1 MNTAKTLRGALSTL
15 TLALVCGGAA
25 AEAPSGYYTTC
36 EGKKGAALLSALCD
50 KISSHTNVG
59 YDGLWN
65 VYLTSDV
72 RPNGTVWDMY
82 STKEWTPGKNQCGN
96 YSKVGDCYNREHSL
110 PKSWFSEAQ
119 PMKSDA
125 FHVYP
130 TDGKVNGQRSNYP
143 YGECAGGTTL
153 ASNGSVKALGRLG
166 KSTFPGYSGTV
177 FEPVDEYK
185 GDFARTYFYMA
196 ACYNDR
202 VKNWNSDMLAQNSYP
217 VFTTWATELL
227 LKWHRQ
233 DPVSQKEL
241 DRNDAVYAKQHNRNP
256 FIDYPDL
263 VEHIW
268 GTDKDVAWTTSGTP
282 KEAFSTP
289 VNGSTI
295 DLGITG
301 VGIARSATVTVK
313 GQNLAQAVN
322 VSVSGTGFS
331 ASTSTLSASAVN
343 SDQGGSLTLN
353 FVSSAGEGSFTGSL
367 TLTSGSAMSKVTL
380 TAETVEGLPVLPASD
395 ITEGSFKARW
405 VSIDPAG
412 TDYTLHVQ
420 TAGEEIAGYP
430 HTVPAAAGSADVTGL
445 APATTYTY
453 WVVSPSG
460 VEGNHVSV
468 TTAIPVP
475 SIQFFFDGDLYF
487 NALPGQPSEAAELMM
502 DTENLDGAVNLS
514 VTSPFELS
522 LDKTS
527 WSGSLTMPDEAERF
541 YIRLGAAEA
550 GLYSCSLVA
559 RAGSYVNDDV
569 TLEGV
574 VAASAAFAET
584 FEAPSSLSGYAGGIY
599 DGSAAQWR
607 LTGALI
613 GSDSR
618 DRHSGGQGL
627 RTAKSST
634 AVSTIEMTEPKS
646 HGAGRVSFWAKAWSG
661 EGGTVALAYST
672 DGGITWTTVKT
683 FDVGDL
689 DWTEYS
695 ATLNVGGDVR
705 ISISRLTGGRIGID
719 DITVTDY
726 ALSAVAELEYHS
738 WDAFCVGGVLRVES
752 YGDEPMEFTVTSTNG
767 ALWHSSALQPGASAE
782 LPLPT
787 GVYLVTSRGFTRKTV
802 VY

>member
-331 ASTSTLSASAVN
+331 ASASTLSASAVN
-343 SDQGGSLTLN
+343 SDQGASLTLN

-412 TDYTLHVQ
+412 TDYTL
-420 TAGEEIAGYP
+420 
-430 HTVPAAAGSADVTGL
+430 
-445 APATTYTY
+445 
-453 WVVSPSG
+453 
-460 VEGNHVSV
+460 
-468 TTAIPVP
+468 
-475 SIQFFFDGDLYF
+475 
-487 NALPGQPSEAAELMM
+487 
-502 DTENLDGAVNLS
+502 
-514 VTSPFELS
+514 
-522 LDKTS
+522 
-527 WSGSLTMPDEAERF
+527 
-541 YIRLGAAEA
+541 
-550 GLYSCSLVA
+550 
-559 RAGSYVNDDV
+559 
-569 TLEGV
+569 
-574 VAASAAFAET
+574 
-584 FEAPSSLSGYAGGIY
+584 
-599 DGSAAQWR
+599 
-607 LTGALI
+607 
-613 GSDSR
+613 
-618 DRHSGGQGL
+618 
-627 RTAKSST
+627 
-634 AVSTIEMTEPKS
+634 
-646 HGAGRVSFWAKAWSG
+646 
-661 EGGTVALAYST
+661 
-672 DGGITWTTVKT
+672 
-683 FDVGDL
+683 
-689 DWTEYS
+689 
-695 ATLNVGGDVR
+695 
-705 ISISRLTGGRIGID
+705 
-719 DITVTDY
+719 
-726 ALSAVAELEYHS
+726 
-738 WDAFCVGGVLRVES
+738 
-752 YGDEPMEFTVTSTNG
+752 
-767 ALWHSSALQPGASAE
+767 
-782 LPLPT
+782 
-787 GVYLVTSRGFTRKTV
+787 
-802 VY
+802 